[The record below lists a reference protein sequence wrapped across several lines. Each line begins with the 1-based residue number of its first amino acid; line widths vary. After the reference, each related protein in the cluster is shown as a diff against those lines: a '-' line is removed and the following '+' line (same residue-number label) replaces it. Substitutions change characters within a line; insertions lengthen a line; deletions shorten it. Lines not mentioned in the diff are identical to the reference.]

1 MHPLINLALQAAR
14 DAAEAIAHSS
24 DRLDR
29 VKIIDDDP
37 DKFMTSMDH
46 AADKTVLYHLQKAHP
61 EHSYHSRV
69 SGFTEGENKD
79 VIWLIDPLIGN
90 KNFATGHTQF
100 GVSVACQIEGVVK
113 HGVIICPITQEE
125 FVATRGAGVRLNAH
139 RLRVGNYSEFDNA
152 LISLNSEQLPS
163 ADFLNF
169 QRELLRCGASPR
181 ISGCTAIDIIQTAT
195 DRLQGGW
202 AARESEPSLAAA
214 SLILLEAG
222 GLLASESGNPDYS
235 AATELVFANPK
246 LFKKLLKLRKQ
257 AAV

>member
-1 MHPLINLALQAAR
+1 MHPMINLALQAAR

-29 VKIIDDDP
+29 VKIIDANP
-37 DKFMTSMDH
+37 DKFITSMDLS
-46 AADKTVLYHLQKAHP
+46 ADKTVLYHLQKAHP

-90 KNFATGHTQF
+90 KNFAAGHTQF
-100 GVSVACQIEGVVK
+100 GVSVACRIDGVIK
-113 HGVIICPITQEE
+113 HGVVICPLTREE
-125 FVATRGAGVRLNAH
+125 YVASRGAGARLNAH
-139 RLRVGNYSEFDNA
+139 RLRVGNSTDLGNT
-152 LISLNSEQLPS
+152 LISLNPEHLPQE
-163 ADFLNF
+163 DFINF
-169 QRELLRCGASPR
+169 QRELLRLGAVPR

-202 AARESEPSLAAA
+202 AATESEPSLAAA
-214 SLILLEAG
+214 SLILQEAG
-222 GLLASESGNPDYS
+222 GLLASEAGNPDYS
-235 AATELVFANPK
+235 EAAELVFANPK

-257 AAV
+257 AAS